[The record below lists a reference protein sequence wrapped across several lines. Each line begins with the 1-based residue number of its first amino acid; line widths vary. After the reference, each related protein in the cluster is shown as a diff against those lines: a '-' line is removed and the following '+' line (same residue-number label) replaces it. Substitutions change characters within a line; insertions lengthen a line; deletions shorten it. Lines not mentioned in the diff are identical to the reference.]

1 MTPGDIVLIRFPRT
15 DLQAGKLRPAL
26 VVALVPGRH
35 NDWLLAAISS
45 RLYQAIAGLDEV
57 IYPTDADFSQTR
69 LRVASVIR
77 ASRLATVE
85 DSVFDARLG
94 RLSTERLHRV
104 RAQIAGWL
112 QAPPVS
118 QRMSVVR
125 EASEEWGL
133 PSR

>member
-1 MTPGDIVLIRFPRT
+1 MTPGDIVLIRFQRT

-26 VVALVPGRH
+26 VVVLMTGRH
-35 NDWLLAAISS
+35 NDWLLAAISY
-45 RLYQAIAGLDEV
+45 RLYQAITGLDEV

-85 DSVFDARLG
+85 DSVIDARLG
-94 RLSTERLHRV
+94 RISTARLHRV
-104 RAQIAGWL
+104 REQIAGWL

-118 QRMSVVR
+118 QRMGVVR
-125 EASEEWGL
+125 ETSEEWG
-133 PSR
+133 SV

>member
-35 NDWLLAAISS
+35 NDWLIAAISS
-45 RLYQAIAGLDEV
+45 RLYQAITGLDEV

-77 ASRLATVE
+77 ASRLATIEV
-85 DSVFDARLG
+85 SVIDARLG
-94 RLSTERLHRV
+94 RISSARLHRG
-104 RAQIAGWL
+104 REQIAGWL

-118 QRMSVVR
+118 QRLSVVR
-125 EASEEWGL
+125 ETSEEWDAA
-133 PSR
+133 